1 MKLEYLLLFKQR
13 HVLPMLF
20 ISMVLT
26 WLSLQNGWQ
35 SIAHIQTEIA
45 QSRAEAKA
53 RLLEQ
58 KAYFA
63 QRGGAGE
70 VGYYVFHNVYR
81 EPEAWSFIALGNR
94 LVNPYIQRIRLLGLQ
109 SQLYD
114 GESHHPEY
122 ILLGGFDYA
131 FWLVFCSPL
140 LLIALLHGLVAGE
153 QQAGRLDYLR
163 SLARAPKTLW
173 AKRIL
178 ARWSLITASLVLP
191 LFLFST
197 LHNLQFA
204 TTIHVV
210 VITLIYTLFW
220 AALCAFIGLRIQA
233 RNAGMNAIAMAT
245 AWLLLCVVLPNLGR
259 FWIDQQHPVQDG
271 SQIALQQRLQVHNAW
286 DLPKSATLDAF
297 YRLYPQWEH
306 TPPVN
311 VRFHWKWYYAFQH
324 MADVN
329 IRGLVHQREQALQDR
344 DNATRK
350 LSWLLPPLWVQVQ
363 LEHIAQSDL
372 QNLLAHR
379 HQIEQYHTRLRHY
392 FYPYLFEEK
401 PFGTE
406 EFSGIPLNAPA
417 D

>member
-13 HVLPMLF
+13 HVWPMLL

-35 SIAHIQTEIA
+35 SIAHVQTEIA

-58 KAYFA
+58 QAYFA

-81 EPEAWSFIALGNR
+81 EPQAWSFIALGNR

-122 ILLGGFDYA
+122 VLLGTFDYA

-140 LLIALLHGLVAGE
+140 LFIALLHGLVAAE
-153 QQAGRLDYLR
+153 HQAGRLNYLR
-163 SLARAPKTLW
+163 SLAHAPRLLW
-173 AKRIL
+173 AKRIV
-178 ARWSLITASLVLP
+178 ARWSIITASLVLP
-191 LFLFST
+191 LILFST
-197 LHNLQFA
+197 LHGLQFA
-204 TTIHVV
+204 MTIHVV
-210 VITLIYTLFW
+210 YITLIYTIFW
-220 AALCAFIGLRIQA
+220 AALCAFITLRVKA
-233 RNAGMNAIAMAT
+233 SNAGVNAITMAS

-286 DLPKSATLDAF
+286 DFPKSATLDAF
-297 YRLYPQWEH
+297 YRLYPQWQN

-324 MADVN
+324 MADVK
-329 IRGLVHQREQALQDR
+329 IQALVNQREQALLR
-344 DNATRK
+344 RVSATRT
-350 LSWLLPPLWVQVQ
+350 LSCLLPPLWAQSR

-372 QNLLAHR
+372 QHLLAHR
-379 HQIEQYHTRLRHY
+379 HQIEQYHTQLRHY

-401 PFGTE
+401 PFGIE
-406 EFSGIPLNAPA
+406 AFSRIPVFPSA